1 LISQIENKNGMKEYA
16 IFDLDGTLIDS
27 FECICRNINKT
38 LVYFNCPKCTDSQF
52 EVFRN
57 KDLSELFS
65 YAVET
70 TNGTVSM
77 SLFKSIFDKMHYE
90 DCLDGVTIIPQ
101 AKRLLDDAIQKGLGI
116 IVLTNKK
123 QEIAEKICSILFTHN
138 TFEYIIGR
146 SDIFTSKYDNIT
158 SSLSKYQVWS
168 TQCLF
173 LCGNDNID
181 AEVAK
186 LLNIG
191 YFAIT
196 N

>member
-1 LISQIENKNGMKEYA
+1 MKEYA

-123 QEIAEKICSILFTHN
+123 QEIAEKICNALFPFN
-138 TFEYIIGR
+138 LFDVIIGR
-146 SDIFTSKYDNIT
+146 SDFKAIKTANIIKMKLREKQIDIKNCIVYHGNT
-158 SSLSKYQVWS
+158 NTDMLLSKEFNLKYKKI
-168 TQCLF
+168 CL
-173 LCGNDNID
+173 L
-181 AEVAK
+181 
-186 LLNIG
+186 
-191 YFAIT
+191 
-196 N
+196 

>member
-1 LISQIENKNGMKEYA
+1 MKEYA

-116 IVLTNKK
+116 IVLTNKR

>member
-1 LISQIENKNGMKEYA
+1 MKEYA

-77 SLFKSIFDKMHYE
+77 SLFKSVFDKMHYE

-101 AKRLLDDAIQKGLGI
+101 TKRLLDDAIQKGLGI

-123 QEIAEKICSILFTHN
+123 QEIAEKICNALFSVD
-138 TFEYIIGR
+138 TFDTIIGR
-146 SDIFTSKYDNIT
+146 LNDKPRKIYSSVYSALKKLGLHIIVYYGNSTMDKEISKRIHSKYINIT
-158 SSLSKYQVWS
+158 
-168 TQCLF
+168 
-173 LCGNDNID
+173 I
-181 AEVAK
+181 
-186 LLNIG
+186 
-191 YFAIT
+191 
-196 N
+196 